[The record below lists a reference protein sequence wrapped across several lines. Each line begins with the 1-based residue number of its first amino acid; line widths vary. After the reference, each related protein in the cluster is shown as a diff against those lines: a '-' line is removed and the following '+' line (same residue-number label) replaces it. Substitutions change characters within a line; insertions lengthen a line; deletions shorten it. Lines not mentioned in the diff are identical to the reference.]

1 MQSHGTDA
9 SRYLRIG
16 GILAII
22 AATQW
27 IIGVFIA
34 QAYYPNYSITQND
47 LSDLGATCHNATMP
61 TPGSCVIFQPSSI
74 IWNTVLSLLGI
85 MTMASAYMIYRGLG
99 NRLLSTLLGLFGLGA
114 LIAGVVPENVDLT
127 THGLGA
133 LVSFVAG
140 ATAAVTVYRVRLEA
154 PPIFPIPVDAVRG
167 NLPGWIGYY
176 AQRVVCHAGRQCH
189 RSWRR

>member
-47 LSDLGATCHNATMP
+47 LSDLGATCHNAIMP
-61 TPGSCVIFQPSSI
+61 TRGSCVIFQPSSI
-74 IWNTVLSLLGI
+74 ILNTVLSLLGI
-85 MTMASAYMIYRGLG
+85 LTMASAYMIYRGLG
-99 NRLLSTLLGLFGLGA
+99 TRLFSTLLGLFGFA
-114 LIAGVVPENVDLT
+114 AFFPGVVPEDLAT
-127 THGLGA
+127 T
-133 LVSFVAG
+133 
-140 ATAAVTVYRVRLEA
+140 
-154 PPIFPIPVDAVRG
+154 
-167 NLPGWIGYY
+167 LPGLC
-176 AQRVVCHAGRQCH
+176 ALP
-189 RSWRR
+189 